1 MNDRTV
7 PSRTLHLGI
16 FASGRGSNFQAILD
30 AINRREL
37 NARVRLLVTN
47 NPEAGAIAAARGCGI
62 AVSVLRRGD
71 FGKEEDF
78 ARAMLEALHSNG
90 VGFIALA
97 GYLKMIPVKVI
108 TEYRH
113 RILNIHPALLPA
125 FGGKGM
131 YGHHV
136 HEAVLAAG
144 CKVSGATVHMVDEIY
159 DHGPI
164 VAQSCVPVL
173 EGDTPDSLAARV
185 LETEHA
191 IYPAALQLFAQG
203 RVTVRD
209 GRAVVA
215 PGF

>member
-1 MNDRTV
+1 MNNADA
-7 PSRTLHLGI
+7 PSRNLNLGI

-30 AINRREL
+30 AIRRREL
-37 NARVRLLVTN
+37 DARVRLLVTN
-47 NPEAGAIAAARGCGI
+47 NPEAGAVGI
-62 AVSVLRRGD
+62 ARSCGAALSVLRKGD
-71 FGKEEDF
+71 FGKEDEF
-78 ARAMLEALHSNG
+78 AQAMLETLRLNE
-90 VGFIALA
+90 VDFIALA
-97 GYLKMIPVKVI
+97 GYLKMIPVQVI
-108 TEYRH
+108 TAYRH

-164 VAQSCVPVL
+164 VAQRCVPVL
-173 EGDTPDSLAARV
+173 EGDTPDSLAARI
-185 LETEHA
+185 LETEHE

-203 RVTVRD
+203 RVAVRD

-215 PGF
+215 CGF